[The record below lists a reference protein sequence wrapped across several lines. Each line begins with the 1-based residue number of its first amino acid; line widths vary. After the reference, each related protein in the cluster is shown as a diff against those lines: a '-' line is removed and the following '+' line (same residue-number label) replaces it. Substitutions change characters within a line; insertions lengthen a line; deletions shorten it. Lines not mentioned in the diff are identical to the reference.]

1 LKDILNSKIMRLI
14 KEPLDVDF
22 YFSGKEMTEED
33 HKRVSDYIKQQKGK
47 KKAIKSKSKGASKQ
61 NA

>member
-1 LKDILNSKIMRLI
+1 MGLI

-22 YFSGKEMTEED
+22 YFSGKEMTDED
-33 HKRVSDYIKQQKGK
+33 HKRVSDYIKQQKERK
-47 KKAIKSKSKGASKQ
+47 KPIKQKNKDVNKQ

>member
-1 LKDILNSKIMRLI
+1 MALI
-14 KEPLDVDF
+14 KEPLNINF
-22 YFSGKEMTEED
+22 YFSGKEMTEENQN
-33 HKRVSDYIKQQKGK
+33 RVSDYIKQQKEK